1 MIVLDTSA
9 VVAIALAEPEAEAFS
24 RVIVEREAVVGT
36 PTLLESRL
44 VLATRLRD
52 PDAFMDRFAVQPSVR
67 SVAFSVEMYQ
77 AAVAAFDR
85 FGKGTG
91 HPAKLNICDCMAYAV
106 AKVYGAPLL
115 YKGSDFSHTD
125 INAALP

>member
-52 PDAFMDRFAVQPSVR
+52 PDAFMDRFAAQPSVR

-91 HPAKLNICDCMAYAV
+91 HPAKLNLCDCMAYAV